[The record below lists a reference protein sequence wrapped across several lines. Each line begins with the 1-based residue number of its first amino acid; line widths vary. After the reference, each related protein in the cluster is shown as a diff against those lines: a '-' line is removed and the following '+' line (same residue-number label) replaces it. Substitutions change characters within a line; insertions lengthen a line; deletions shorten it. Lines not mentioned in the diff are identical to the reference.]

1 MGCFHLPRQ
10 GRQTD
15 FVDEFAQRLHDSG
28 LAVWYDSFSLK
39 LRDSLR
45 RKIDEGLANSRYGII
60 ILSKHFFRQRMAAK
74 RARRR
79 SHHSLLLEN
88 LALRQQL
95 VVLKRVIRAQGWIG
109 STGSSG
115 CSFVDAG
122 QVGDRLSSSSLPD
135 VISTSRC
142 DRSLHSIL
150 TYGLLPTEGQ
160 GAGVCPK
167 NLVAFDF

>member
-115 CSFVDAG
+115 CSFSDAG
-122 QVGDRLSSSSLPD
+122 QAGSRLCSSSRPKPLSAGTAPD
-135 VISTSRC
+135 SVGT
-142 DRSLHSIL
+142 
-150 TYGLLPTEGQ
+150 GE
-160 GAGVCPK
+160 
-167 NLVAFDF
+167 